1 LSISSHRRLAYLPRA
16 TGSGQH
22 TKDETMQFLWPQ
34 MLWFLLAVPALAAA
48 YIYAQRRRH
57 RYALRY
63 ASLSL
68 VKDALGRG
76 PGRRR
81 HVPPA
86 LFLFGLAVM
95 ILAMARPVSV
105 VTLPAQ
111 EGTVILTM
119 DVSGSMRAND
129 LDPSRL
135 EAAKA
140 AARAFVE
147 KQPPGV
153 RVGVVS
159 FSDSAFVV
167 QAPTNDK
174 LAVLAA
180 INRLSTQR
188 STAIGRALL
197 TSVDAI
203 FEETDAESAMGTGA
217 FGGGSYG
224 GRNQQGFG
232 GSQRGQTAPP
242 TPTPIP
248 LPTPTPMPKGEYQPA
263 IVVLL
268 SDGQSNQGPGP
279 LDVVQQV
286 ADRGIRVY
294 TVGIGT
300 AQGAVVSN
308 QGRSMRASLDEVTLQ
323 RIAEATD
330 GEYFN
335 ASTSQDLQAIYENL
349 STHLVFRTQ
358 EQEITALATALA
370 ALLVLAAGT
379 LSLLWFNRL
388 P

>member
-1 LSISSHRRLAYLPRA
+1 
-16 TGSGQH
+16 
-22 TKDETMQFLWPQ
+22 MQFLWPQ
-34 MLWFLLAVPALAAA
+34 MLWFLLAVPALIAA
-48 YIYAQRRRH
+48 YVYAQRRRQ

-86 LFLFGLAVM
+86 LFIAGVAVM

-129 LDPSRL
+129 LEPTRL
-135 EAAKA
+135 DAAKA
-140 AARAFVE
+140 AARAFVD

-174 LAVLAA
+174 QAVLAA

-203 FEETDAESAMGTGA
+203 FEEPNAEAAMG
-217 FGGGSYG
+217 SDPYG
-224 GRNQQGFG
+224 GRNPFGFG
-232 GSQRGQTAPP
+232 GNPRGSGQPGQQA
-242 TPTPIP
+242 TPTLVP

-268 SDGQSNQGPGP
+268 SDGQSNQGPRP

-308 QGRSMRASLDEVTLQ
+308 QGRSMRASLDELTLQ

-330 GEYFN
+330 GQYYN
-335 ASTSQDLQAIYENL
+335 ASTAQDLQAIYENL

-358 EQEITALATALA
+358 EQEITALGTALA

>member
-1 LSISSHRRLAYLPRA
+1 
-16 TGSGQH
+16 
-22 TKDETMQFLWPQ
+22 MQFLWPQ
-34 MLWFLLAVPALAAA
+34 MLWFLLAVPALVAA

-203 FEETDAESAMGTGA
+203 FEETDAEAAMGGDPYGGRSPFG
-217 FGGGSYG
+217 FGGG
-224 GRNQQGFG
+224 
-232 GSQRGQTAPP
+232 QRGQTAPP
-242 TPTPIP
+242 TPTPVP

-268 SDGQSNQGPGP
+268 SDGQSNQGPRP

-294 TVGIGT
+294 TVGLGT

-335 ASTSQDLQAIYENL
+335 ASTAQDLQAIYENL

-358 EQEITALATALA
+358 EQEITALGTALA